1 MTRETYWLIESY
13 MLKCMDPRDVAH
25 GAEHVHRVL
34 YAALDIAAHE
44 DGVDT
49 DVLICACLLHDIAR
63 KAQAENPAVRHAS
76 AGAEMARAF
85 LLDNGFGAAFADHVA
100 DCIRVHSTHD
110 DRGDFPF
117 GSIEAKILFDA
128 DKLDAAG
135 ALGVARTLQYGAQF
149 AGEPLYSRGEAG
161 EILDGSE
168 RIGKHSFMH
177 EYHFNLAPAYDRLH
191 TARAAE
197 IASRRRQIAEAFY
210 TSLLDECRETNRFG
224 ELRLQNAL
232 TD

>member
-1 MTRETYWLIESY
+1 MTRETYRLIENY
-13 MLKCMDPRDVAH
+13 MLEYMDPHDYAH
-25 GAEHVHRVL
+25 GPEHVYRVL
-34 YAALDIAAHE
+34 NAALDIAAHE
-44 DGVDT
+44 ENVDIN
-49 DVLICACLLHDIAR
+49 VLICACLLHDIAR

-100 DCIRVHSTHD
+100 ACIRVHSTHD

-149 AGEPLYSRGEAG
+149 AGEPLYSRSEGG

-168 RIGKHSFMH
+168 KVGKHSFMH
-177 EYHFNLAPAYDRLH
+177 EYHFNLKPVYCRFH
-191 TARAAE
+191 TARAAK
-197 IASRRRQIAEAFY
+197 IASNRRQIAEAFY
-210 TSLLDECRETNRFG
+210 ESLLAECRETDRLG
-224 ELRLQNAL
+224 ELRLQDAL
-232 TD
+232 D